1 MIYHCTLFKL
11 KPEVSQAEI
20 DATLAS
26 MREQGAGDPNVEF
39 RTIGPVFGSEFQYGT
54 VSGIRDIDA
63 YSAMMNDPAHL
74 ERDRTGL
81 PMLEKFASYDIA
93 DDPDP
98 EIGAKIAEVHRLR
111 FEEQPDIARLVL
123 GIDYTGSA
131 APGKDEG

>member
-1 MIYHCTLFKL
+1 MIYHCTRFKV
-11 KPEVSQAEI
+11 KPEVSQATI

-26 MREQGAGDPNVEF
+26 MREQGAADPNVEF
-39 RTIGPVFGSEFQYGT
+39 KTVGPVFGGEFQYGT
-54 VSGIRDIDA
+54 VSGIKDIEA

-81 PMLEKFASYDIA
+81 PIVAKFASFDIT

-98 EIGAKIAEVHRLR
+98 EIGAKIAEVHRRR
-111 FEEQPDIARLVL
+111 FEEQPDIARLVA

-131 APGKDEG
+131 APGNDEG